1 MSAKRVS
8 RMVCRWLC
16 HTGSARASFWDVYRP
31 GTTGVSLSDRRAASP
46 FLKKAGRA
54 LRLLAK
60 LSRIATD
67 GMLGG
72 KGSASLVEESLFH
85 PLVQEELPV
94 SLRAVWVG

>member
-54 LRLLAK
+54 LRRLVGQA
-60 LSRIATD
+60 RENRD
-67 GMLGG
+67 RRDGG
-72 KGSASLVEESLFH
+72 KGGASLVEESLFH

-94 SLRAVWVG
+94 SLRAIWVG